1 MDDELALETG
11 AQILGSVAGVF
22 VNADGPKKSISSPG
36 AGNYL
41 TVARAAALGR
51 NILGEESLQ
60 QRSFVQAHGTGTP
73 QNRVTESAILNETAQ
88 AFGINNWA
96 ITAVKSYLGHSLA
109 TAAADQ
115 LVSTLGAWE
124 YGRIP
129 GITTIDDVADDV
141 KTDNLHILTR
151 HMETGEQGMDMTL
164 LNAKGFGGNNATA
177 TVLAPH
183 KTREMLQR
191 RYGESAMTA
200 WAHRNEQVVAAQV
213 ASESVKLSGND
224 QPVYKFGEG
233 VIDPANIRVTSE
245 QVTLEGRVVPL
256 PRDNPLSDY
265 C

>member
-73 QNRVTESAILNETAQ
+73 QNRVTESAILNETAA
-88 AFGINNWA
+88 AFGINNWPV
-96 ITAVKSYLGHSLA
+96 TAVKSYIGHSLA

-115 LVSTLGAWE
+115 LMSTLGAWH
-124 YGRIP
+124 YNRIP
-129 GITTIDDVADDV
+129 GIASIDGLAADVHS
-141 KTDNLHILTR
+141 DNLNILTR
-151 HMETGEQGMDMTL
+151 HLETGEEGMDMTL

-191 RYGESAMTA
+191 RHGETAMTE
-200 WAHRNEQVVAAQV
+200 WAHRNEQVTAAQV
-213 ASESVKLSGND
+213 ASESVKLSGDD
-224 QPVYKFGEG
+224 QPIYRFGEG
-233 VIDPANIRVTSE
+233 VIQPADIHVTSE
-245 QVTLEGRVVPL
+245 KVTLEGRVVPL
-256 PRDNPLSDY
+256 SRENPFSEY